1 MLIRQV
7 NAILLIENVHREV
20 ESTKRTLLRCVHG
33 GWMGNNPM
41 DIQWLVSLEKFL
53 ESSGMGNLGLC
64 HS

>member
-7 NAILLIENVHREV
+7 NAILLIRNDHREV
-20 ESTKRTLLRCVHG
+20 ESTERALLSCVHG